1 MKIGILILISMI
13 SFSAS
18 ANALKLNQFLKSKN
32 AKWFAKDSWVSHLKN
47 DEFKKLLGSQEIP
60 ENSLDHSE
68 EFNKTTYES
77 IDWRSVEG
85 INWLGDVMNQGNCGS
100 CVAFATIA
108 TLEAQVNISSKAP
121 WLRPLFSPQAL
132 FACGGGSCARG
143 WMPGSASSY
152 VKSNGVIDSACSPYT
167 SGSTGQDVQCRQFCQ
182 NQSLRTYKIANT
194 TRPSSWG
201 GNAEAVKAALKKGP
215 LMTTMTVYDD
225 FVSYG
230 GGIYKSTS
238 NRSVGGHAVS
248 IVGFNDQERYWI
260 VRNSWGPD
268 WGENGFV
275 KISYDDKSG
284 IGSSTYGFEILS
296 NDNYVTFEYPQEN
309 DYVSGTTDLKL
320 KFSKQAEF
328 SLKLR
333 KSGSTQEDI
342 LSCDKLNETNCI
354 TTLDT
359 THLADGKYELVAESN
374 NAKKAF
380 SVLRSFSVLNSI
392 PTMSISFQG
401 AGVDLTKPLKDRIE
415 FNVTTSS
422 SPVAIQK
429 IDFMVIDE
437 KGQFVTKRTT
447 DVVLPKMKLGF
458 RTNVLKNG
466 KYIFFY
472 RATIKVG
479 EKIYSIESDKVP
491 VQTNNNGGGDTR
503 G

>member
-1 MKIGILILISMI
+1 MKKGILFLSFLL
-13 SFSAS
+13 SFSAAADIS
-18 ANALKLNQFLKSKN
+18 KLNQILKIKN
-32 AKWFAKDSWVSHLKN
+32 AKWFARDSWVTQLKN
-47 DEFKKLLGSQEIP
+47 EEFKKMLGSNEIP
-60 ENSLDHSE
+60 ENSLDHSQ

-108 TLEAQVNISSKAP
+108 TLESQVNISSKAP
-121 WLRPLFSPQAL
+121 WLKPLFSPQAL
-132 FACGGGSCARG
+132 FACGGGACARG
-143 WMPGSASSY
+143 WFPSSAASY
-152 VKSNGVIDSACSPYT
+152 VKSNGVIDAACSPYL
-167 SGSTGQDVQCRQFCQ
+167 SGSTGQDVQCKQFCQ
-182 NQSLRTYKIANT
+182 NQKDRTYMIAGT
-194 TRPSSWG
+194 TKPSNWG

-268 WGENGFV
+268 WGEKGFV
-275 KISYDDKSG
+275 RISYDDKSG
-284 IGSSTYGFEILS
+284 IGSSTIGFEILPS
-296 NDNYVTFEYPQEN
+296 DNHVTFEYPQEN
-309 DYVSGTTDLKL
+309 DYASGTIDLKL

-328 SLKLR
+328 ALKLR
-333 KSGSTQEDI
+333 KTGSTQEDI

-354 TTLDT
+354 STLDT
-359 THLADGKYELVAESN
+359 THLADGKYELIAEAN
-374 NAKKAF
+374 GAKKIT

-392 PTMSISFQG
+392 PTMTISFEG
-401 AGVDLTKPLKDRIE
+401 AGVDLSKPLKDRIE
-415 FNVTTSS
+415 FNVATSS

-429 IDFMVIDE
+429 IDFIVHDE

-447 DVVLPKMKLGF
+447 DVVLEKMKLGF

-466 KYIFFY
+466 KYEFFY
-472 RATIKVG
+472 RATIRVG
-479 EKIYSIESDKVP
+479 EKDYSVESTKFK
-491 VQTNNNGGGDTR
+491 VQTQNNGGGDTR